1 MEKPRGF
8 RWVMLFLSWFTAIS
22 LGMAWF
28 CTPPLI
34 ESIGATLNL
43 TVEQQAFIL
52 SMPILMFVFFSVP
65 AGIICAKIGPK
76 KTAGIAVTVAFLST
90 ILRYFSSSYIVMLG
104 GTALIGIGFAL
115 AFPNFPHCIAMWFP
129 PREIGTATGIFTTS
143 LAVGSGIAI
152 AATPSVYEMV
162 GSWQTTYLVFG
173 VIVLLFDAIWWILAK
188 DHPPMSKTSAE
199 HAPPTVSLKEGLSRV
214 ASSKNIW
221 LLVLTF
227 FFMALAMMGTVS
239 LLPMMFLTLKGM
251 DLATAGF
258 VASLLM
264 WGVAVGNIAGPAI
277 SQRIG
282 LRKPLLYIGLII
294 PAALIYAQGMVT
306 GTLLPIVIFVAGF
319 FLGFPLAL
327 LMAVPMELKEMS
339 PLFVGSAIGLLMT
352 FGMGLGG
359 FIGPFISGF
368 ISLETL
374 FTVYAVAFAISSVFL
389 IPLAETGPR
398 KKSK

>member
-1 MEKPRGF
+1 
-8 RWVMLFLSWFTAIS
+8 
-22 LGMAWF
+22 
-28 CTPPLI
+28 
-34 ESIGATLNL
+34 
-43 TVEQQAFIL
+43 
-52 SMPILMFVFFSVP
+52 
-65 AGIICAKIGPK
+65 
-76 KTAGIAVTVAFLST
+76 
-90 ILRYFSSSYIVMLG
+90 
-104 GTALIGIGFAL
+104 
-115 AFPNFPHCIAMWFP
+115 
-129 PREIGTATGIFTTS
+129 
-143 LAVGSGIAI
+143 
-152 AATPSVYEMV
+152 
-162 GSWQTTYLVFG
+162 
-173 VIVLLFDAIWWILAK
+173 
-188 DHPPMSKTSAE
+188 
-199 HAPPTVSLKEGLSRV
+199 
-214 ASSKNIW
+214 
-221 LLVLTF
+221 
-227 FFMALAMMGTVS
+227 
-239 LLPMMFLTLKGM
+239 M